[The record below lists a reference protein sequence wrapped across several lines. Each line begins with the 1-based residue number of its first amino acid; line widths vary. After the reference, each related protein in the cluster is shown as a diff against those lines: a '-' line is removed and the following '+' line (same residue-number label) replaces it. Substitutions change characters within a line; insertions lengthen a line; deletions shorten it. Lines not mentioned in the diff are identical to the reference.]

1 MRYWKLLIF
10 LQDSLKNII
19 FLEKKISKFVNSYLI
34 VQKWITIFL
43 GLKNILSIICI
54 YHYVWALH
62 HWKHIQGKI
71 NICHPAHLMGVI
83 LPIYHGSIQR
93 QYDGTLGLVLHLFT
107 KSTPQLSFTLSTH
120 SLGKQVYNV
129 FNIRTYSY
137 TQNSTLL
144 FQMVKKNQKLGF
156 GLLVWKIYDFDN
168 PNIPNMRSNY

>member
-1 MRYWKLLIF
+1 MNNNFFGFKKYIIDYLYL
-10 LQDSLKNII
+10 SLCM
-19 FLEKKISKFVNSYLI
+19 SHV
-34 VQKWITIFL
+34 
-43 GLKNILSIICI
+43 CI

-83 LPIYHGSIQR
+83 LPIYHGSVQW
-93 QYDGTLGLVLHLFT
+93 QYDGTLGPVLHLFT

-144 FQMVKKNQKLGF
+144 LQMVKKNQKLGF

-168 PNIPNMRSNY
+168 PNIPIMRSNY